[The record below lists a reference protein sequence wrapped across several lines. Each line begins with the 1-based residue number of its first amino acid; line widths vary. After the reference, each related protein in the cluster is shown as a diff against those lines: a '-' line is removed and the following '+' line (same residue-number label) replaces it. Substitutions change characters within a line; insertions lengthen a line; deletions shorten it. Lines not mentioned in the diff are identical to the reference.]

1 MGNADIRNTRIKRG
15 ERGMEARYLVLITL
29 IVATCLLG
37 CVTSTDPSEESKLSA
52 VESAL
57 GTIPMIGAGDAINIT
72 TNNTT
77 IQQFMEQK
85 FTAPNRR
92 SVRVAL
98 IQNSTYDL
106 TKISA
111 NVSVNESSATVWQS
125 MSTSAGVNESPFLW
139 KVELLERSCS
149 CGSRGQSVY
158 VATALIDPMTGE
170 VVDAKTGS
178 ISETEYGR
186 NSCINACH

>member
-1 MGNADIRNTRIKRG
+1 VGNADIRNTRIKRG

-29 IVATCLLG
+29 IVATSLLG
-37 CVTSTDPSEESKLSA
+37 CVTSTDPPEESKLSA

-72 TNNTT
+72 TN
-77 IQQFMEQK
+77 FMEQK

-111 NVSVNESSATVWQS
+111 NVSVNESSAPVWQS
-125 MSTSAGVNESPFLW
+125 VSTSAGVNESPFLW

-149 CGSRGQSVY
+149 CGSRGQKVY

-186 NSCINACH
+186 NSCVNACH

>member
-1 MGNADIRNTRIKRG
+1 
-15 ERGMEARYLVLITL
+15 MEARYLVLVTL
-29 IVATCLLG
+29 IVATSLIG
-37 CVTSTDPSEESKLSA
+37 CVTSTDPSEAGKLSA
-52 VESAL
+52 VEGAL

-77 IQQFMEQK
+77 IRQFLDQK

-106 TKISA
+106 TKAS
-111 NVSVNESSATVWQS
+111 VDVNESNASPFLWRPMSA
-125 MSTSAGVNESPFLW
+125 SAGVNESPFLW

-149 CGSRGQSVY
+149 CGSRGKSVY
-158 VATALIDPMTGE
+158 IATALIDPMTGE
-170 VVDAKTGS
+170 VVDAKTCS

-186 NSCINACH
+186 NSCVNACH

>member
-1 MGNADIRNTRIKRG
+1 MGG
-15 ERGMEARYLVLITL
+15 RYLVLITPL
-29 IVATCLLG
+29 LSTCLIG
-37 CVTSTDPSEESKLSA
+37 CVTSTDPSEAGKLSA
-52 VESAL
+52 VEGAL

-77 IQQFMEQK
+77 IRQFLDQK

-106 TKISA
+106 TKTSA
-111 NVSVNESSATVWQS
+111 DVNESSVMWQS
-125 MSTSAGVNESPFLW
+125 MSMSAGVNESPFLW

-149 CGSRGQSVY
+149 CGSRGKSVY
-158 VATALIDPMTGE
+158 VATAWIDPMTGE
-170 VVDAKTGS
+170 VVDAKTCS

-186 NSCINACH
+186 SSCVNACH

>member
-1 MGNADIRNTRIKRG
+1 MG
-15 ERGMEARYLVLITL
+15 ARCLVLITL
-29 IVATCLLG
+29 IVATSLLG
-37 CVTSTDPSEESKLSA
+37 CVTSTDPTDAGKLSA
-52 VESAL
+52 VESAI

-106 TKISA
+106 TKTST
-111 NVSVNESSATVWQS
+111 NVSANESSAAIWQYV
-125 MSTSAGVNESPFLW
+125 STSAGVNESPFLW

-149 CGSRGQSVY
+149 CGSRGQKVY
-158 VATALIDPMTGE
+158 VATALIDPMTRE
-170 VVDAKTGS
+170 IVDAKTGS

-186 NSCINACH
+186 NSCVNACH